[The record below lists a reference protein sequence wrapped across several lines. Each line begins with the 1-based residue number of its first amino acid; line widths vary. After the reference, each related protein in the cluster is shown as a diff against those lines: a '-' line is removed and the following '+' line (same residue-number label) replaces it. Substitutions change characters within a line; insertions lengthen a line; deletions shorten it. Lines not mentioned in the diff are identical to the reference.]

1 MRHFL
6 IFFILI
12 QGFLQA
18 QTLKKYNVNGIQRE
32 ALVFIP
38 EIKTAN
44 APVVF
49 VFHGHGGNAQFA
61 SRNIHFQNYFKEAIV
76 VFMQG
81 IPGRTSKGI
90 DPIGKLN
97 GWQFYPGDLQNRDV
111 DFFDSVLS
119 DLKEN
124 FDIDDQKIYAVGH
137 SNGAKFVNVLWIE
150 RGHQLAAICSASA
163 QGGKMVENAPP
174 VSVWMSVGK
183 KDFVVP
189 LKNQLESVPPVM
201 EALKINPST
210 KKVID
215 EKTYYS
221 GLNDTELVV
230 QITDYGHAFPKN
242 SIPEIVDFFKNHS
255 R

>member
-18 QTLKKYNVNGIQRE
+18 QTLKKYNVNGTQRE
-32 ALVFIP
+32 ALVFMP

-49 VFHGHGGNAQFA
+49 VFHGHGGNGQFA
-61 SRNIHFQNYFKEAIV
+61 SRNIDFQNYFKEAIV

-90 DPIGKLN
+90 DPKGKLN

-111 DFFDSVLS
+111 DFFDTVLS

-137 SNGAKFVNVLWIE
+137 SNGAKFVNVLWVE
-150 RGHQLAAICSASA
+150 RGHQLASICSASA

-174 VSVWMSVGK
+174 VSVWMSMGK

-189 LKNQLESVPPVM
+189 LKNQLESVPTVM
-201 EALKINPST
+201 KTLKVNPSR
-210 KKVID
+210 KKIID
-215 EKTYYS
+215 DKTYYS
-221 GLNDTELVV
+221 GLNGTELVV
-230 QITDYGHAFPKN
+230 QITDSGHAFPKN